1 MKTLRFTTN
10 INCGSCIK
18 AVTPSLDAEVG
29 VGNWKVNT
37 QVDDKILEI
46 SRTELSASVVIETL
60 DAVGF
65 EAIEIAQ

>member
-1 MKTLRFTTN
+1 
-10 INCGSCIK
+10 
-18 AVTPSLDAEVG
+18 
-29 VGNWKVNT
+29 
-37 QVDDKILEI
+37 VDDKILEI